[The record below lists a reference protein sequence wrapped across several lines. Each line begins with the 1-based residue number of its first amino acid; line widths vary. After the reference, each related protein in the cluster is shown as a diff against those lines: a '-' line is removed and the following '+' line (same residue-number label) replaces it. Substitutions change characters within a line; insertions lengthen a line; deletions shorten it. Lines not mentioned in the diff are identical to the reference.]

1 MKNIKYFR
9 KVWGN
14 TKPHKL
20 KLKKRPPL
28 DTRDGKLKSK
38 EERFENVKT
47 RLSHLAEVLEILHK
61 IYRKNKELYGDK
73 FLEFVGYYVIR
84 TWPWKDFPFI
94 STQANRILKKSGLKD
109 DIIGLQKFEL
119 RNKKV
124 HDKLKELRYEHWTP
138 LSFFRDI
145 FDQEPEL
152 TKNDFYNILIIYYRV
167 VWITKKEDAVLE
179 GKKYKS
185 NRILTAYDDSNIEIF
200 DLESW
205 DKFYQPQ

>member
-1 MKNIKYFR
+1 MKNIKHFR

-38 EERFENVKT
+38 EDRIENVKT
-47 RLSHLAEVLEILHK
+47 RLRHLAEVLELLHK
-61 IYRKNKELYGDK
+61 IYNKNKELYGDK

-84 TWPWKDFPFI
+84 TWPLKDFPFI
-94 STQANRILKKSGLKD
+94 SLQAYNKLKKSGLKE

-119 RNKKV
+119 KNKKV
-124 HDKLKELRYEHWTP
+124 KDKLNELRYEHWTP

-152 TKNDFYNILIIYYRV
+152 TKNDFYNILIIHYRV

-179 GKKYKS
+179 RKKYKS
-185 NRILTAYDDSNIEIF
+185 NRPLTAYDDANIEI
-200 DLESW
+200 L
-205 DKFYQPQ
+205 DKRNWKTLHKNK

>member
-61 IYRKNKELYGDK
+61 IYGMYPVHPDLWCYRCIGCH
-73 FLEFVGYYVIR
+73 
-84 TWPWKDFPFI
+84 
-94 STQANRILKKSGLKD
+94 RILKKSGLKD